1 MRYFILSLVLMCVV
15 GVAAATYF
23 WSPRYVIRITTGPTS
38 GTMDRFVTVFIG
50 VMKTKYPRVTFEPV
64 AVPDLPSSSA
74 ALESGKTDL
83 AIIRT
88 DVSPPTNGQTIA
100 ILRRDAVL
108 FILPAKSSIDAV
120 PRLAGKSVGIL
131 QGPLQAENEKV
142 LDTVLNYYNVP
153 LKSVNRMILSPDD
166 LAKAVHDNK
175 VAAVLAVGKIGPG
188 PVADAFA
195 LVSRARSAPASLLA
209 FDDADTFSKS
219 NPGFESLDIPKA
231 ALRARPEVPDDTLTT
246 LAVTYR
252 LVARDSMLN
261 AVAGAIGQS
270 IFTAR
275 GKLLAST
282 PAAAGIEAPDPDDKN
297 PILPVH
303 PGVAAYLNDGE
314 NSFFEDFQNY
324 FYTGGIILSLL
335 ASLGAMIMGLIRRGD
350 SAAERKT
357 LSYLIGIAEK
367 ARHAG
372 PQELEELADDLHQTV
387 TDIVQG
393 KISEESFQTATLAAS
408 HARNVIDTRRGQ
420 LLAPGIART

>member
-1 MRYFILSLVLMCVV
+1 MRYFVLSVLLLGLVGAVA
-15 GVAAATYF
+15 GVYY
-23 WSPRYVIRITTGPTS
+23 WSPKYVIRITTGPQS
-38 GTMDRFVTVFIG
+38 GSMDRFVNGFIA
-50 VMKTKYPRVTFEPV
+50 VMKTKYPRVTFMPV
-64 AVPDLPSSSA
+64 PVQDLPTSSA
-74 ALESGKTDL
+74 ALESGNVDL

-100 ILRRDAVL
+100 ILRREAVL
-108 FILPAKSSIDAV
+108 FVLPAKSSIDAV
-120 PRLAGKSVGIL
+120 PRLTGKAVGIL

-142 LDTVLNYYNVP
+142 LDTVLSYYNVP
-153 LKSVNRMILSPDD
+153 LKSVSRMILAPAD
-166 LAKAVHDNK
+166 LEKAVHDNK

-188 PVADAFA
+188 PVADAFGI
-195 LVSRARSAPASLLA
+195 VSKARGAAASLLS

-270 IFTAR
+270 LFTAR
-275 GKLLAST
+275 GKLLATT
-282 PAAAGIEAPDPDDKN
+282 PAAAGIEAPDPDDQN

-335 ASLGAMIMGLIRRGD
+335 ASLGAMIMGLLRRSD
-350 SAAERKT
+350 TAAERRT
-357 LSYLIGIAEK
+357 IAHLIEIAEK

-372 PQELEELADDLHQTV
+372 PEELEDLADDLHQTV
-387 TDIVQG
+387 TDVVQG
-393 KISEESFQTATLAAS
+393 KVGGESLPTANLAAQ
-408 HARNVIDTRRGQ
+408 HARNVIDARRRQ
-420 LLAPGIART
+420 LGGPAYASA